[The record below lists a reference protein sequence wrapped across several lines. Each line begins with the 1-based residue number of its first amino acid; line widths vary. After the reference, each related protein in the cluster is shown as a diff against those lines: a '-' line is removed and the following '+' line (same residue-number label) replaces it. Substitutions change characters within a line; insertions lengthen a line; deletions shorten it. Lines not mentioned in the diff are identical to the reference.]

1 MLFLNG
7 SDIMKAVSLED
18 VMQAVSDAYVLFDK
32 GTCCTP
38 NRAFYAHEGN
48 SLIYMPCFSPDALI
62 TKILSFFPENRKKGK
77 PTLDGVVLWTD
88 PDSGEILSI
97 LDAKKITALR
107 TGAAGGLAVK
117 YLSAPDSRTL
127 GVVGAGMQGLHQ
139 ALFAASVR
147 KLEQIW
153 LYDTYQKDAAPFED
167 SLAKMLGRRIPCRM
181 CADTAELLKKSEIVI
196 AATTS
201 PTPVVP
207 NDAQLLAGKCL
218 ISIGSFSP
226 KMREFPQAVW
236 DVTDTVYVDLEYAME
251 ESGDLSQP
259 LEEGSLKKEQVK
271 KISTLIGG
279 PVAAPANGKSTF
291 FKTVGMALVDLTTA
305 GTVYRNA
312 VKKGIGQKLLG

>member
-18 VMQAVSDAYVLFDK
+18 VMQAVSDAYMLFDK

-127 GVVGAGMQGLHQ
+127 GVVGAGTEGG
-139 ALFAASVR
+139 
-147 KLEQIW
+147 E
-153 LYDTYQKDAAPFED
+153 
-167 SLAKMLGRRIPCRM
+167 
-181 CADTAELLKKSEIVI
+181 AEL
-196 AATTS
+196 
-201 PTPVVP
+201 
-207 NDAQLLAGKCL
+207 
-218 ISIGSFSP
+218 
-226 KMREFPQAVW
+226 AVHP
-236 DVTDTVYVDLEYAME
+236 DTVGTYRVFVTVPA
-251 ESGDLSQP
+251 S
-259 LEEGSLKKEQVK
+259 
-271 KISTLIGG
+271 
-279 PVAAPANGKSTF
+279 AAPAGTRPITF
-291 FKTVGMALVDLTTA
+291 GIRDAGSENHAVHDAVFVGPA
-305 GTVYRNA
+305 R
-312 VKKGIGQKLLG
+312 